1 MMELL
6 GATLVFV
13 GGHFILSTDPLRSR
27 LIAFMGEWFFWGL
40 YSLVSLLALW
50 WMLTAYG
57 AAPKPELWQPHMAFR
72 HIAVSVM
79 PLVCILLI
87 AGYTSANPSA
97 IGFSVFKGLEQGP
110 HGVFRVT
117 RHPIMWGVALWAL
130 AHLLANASTADF
142 VLFGSMAFLSIAGTW
157 HIDRR
162 KSLEPGSEWA
172 AYCAETSSIPFVA
185 ILDGR
190 QRFVVSEIRLWRII
204 VGFLLYFGMLMAHQ
218 TITGSSPLPMP

>member
-1 MMELL
+1 MIEFL
-6 GATLVFV
+6 GATLLFV

-27 LIAFMGEWFFWGL
+27 LLLFMGEWFFRGL
-40 YSLVSLLALW
+40 YSLVSLLTLW

-57 AAPKPELWQPHMAFR
+57 DAPKSELWQPHMAFR
-72 HIAVSVM
+72 HIAVSIM
-79 PLVCILLI
+79 PLSCILLI
-87 AGYTSANPSA
+87 AGYTSANPTA

-110 HGVFRVT
+110 YGVFRVT
-117 RHPIMWGVALWAL
+117 RHPILWGVALWAL
-130 AHLLANASTADF
+130 SHLLANASTVDF